1 MSNEKKSR
9 FNCLKPEPDDT
20 SNNESYITPSNRKR
34 NRFMRSEQKPPQINS
49 RWKRSQSP
57 PKERNSFGEDYER
70 KPRSEPSQINS
81 RWKRSQSPPKER
93 NSFQYRNDRNNDDRN
108 RDDNRGGGYNRGGRS
123 VGFGSNRRYLGRR
136 GESSR
141 FEGVKK
147 DSDGLPILFNSTQKS
162 FNIGSVVKHKA
173 EKQRKKKTP
182 KKVEPKTKLKPFKQS
197 LPTKTKEEK
206 EAEEAWTKAMLL
218 QYQYVTDSEEESEEE
233 YES

>member
-1 MSNEKKSR
+1 MAVSR
-9 FNCLKPEPDDT
+9 G
-20 SNNESYITPSNRKR
+20 YNR
-34 NRFMRSEQKPPQINS
+34 
-49 RWKRSQSP
+49 
-57 PKERNSFGEDYER
+57 
-70 KPRSEPSQINS
+70 
-81 RWKRSQSPPKER
+81 
-93 NSFQYRNDRNNDDRN
+93 DRDDRN
-108 RDDNRGGGYNRGGRS
+108 RDDNRGGGGYNRGGRS

-182 KKVEPKTKLKPFKQS
+182 KKVEPKTKLKSFEQS

-218 QYQYVTDSEEESEEE
+218 QYQYVTDSEEEENSED
-233 YES
+233 ES